1 MYWMCGFCNERVT
14 DINNHSCDII
24 KSLKSKMDAALCGI
38 QSEMNHRLNRTMDI
52 EVFHTFRQTVET
64 WQQGCSVLIDAL
76 NRRLSECEM
85 KLTYERGLP
94 DPSYIQLRT
103 QNGELRNKIDILV
116 DCLDRKQRRI
126 DELEAEKEGRI
137 HNHANHALDAKGYMG
152 NCT

>member
-1 MYWMCGFCNERVT
+1 MFWMCGFCNERVT

-24 KSLKSKMDAALCGI
+24 KSLKQKMDAALCGI
-38 QSEMNHRLNRTMDI
+38 QSEMNHRLNRAMDI
-52 EVFHTFRQTVET
+52 EVFHTFRQTVEA
-64 WQQGCSVLIDAL
+64 WQRGCEVLIDTL
-76 NRRLSECEM
+76 NRRVRECED
-85 KLTYERGLP
+85 KCELP
-94 DPSYIQLRT
+94 EPSYIKLRT

-137 HNHANHALDAKGYMG
+137 NNHACDAKHYMG